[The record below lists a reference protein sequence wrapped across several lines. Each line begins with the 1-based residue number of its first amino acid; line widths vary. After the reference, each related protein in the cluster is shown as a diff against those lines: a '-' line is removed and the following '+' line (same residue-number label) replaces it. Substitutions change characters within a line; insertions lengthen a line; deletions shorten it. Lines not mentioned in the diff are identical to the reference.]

1 MKNAKI
7 NVLSAVGD
15 GISCNQYFLM
25 ESGTVNIENTT
36 DDGIQCDLDGTTSTG
51 QTTDHEDEDTGNIYI
66 SGGTININCP
76 GTAAKGIKA
85 QGDIFISGGTIDV
98 TTTGDGTW
106 DTDDLD
112 TKAACGISA
121 DGNIDITGGNI
132 TLTATGSGGK
142 GMKCD
147 GTLTVSDSPVIN
159 ITTSGNLYYN
169 DGTTENKNYTGDTD
183 RVNSDY
189 YSSPKGIKAGLK
201 DTSTSQTKYSG
212 GIVING
218 GTINI
223 TTTGNN
229 AEGMESKNTLYI
241 KGGEVTVNSHDD
253 GINSAREMYL
263 QGGTVTV
270 VAANNDAIDSNANLY
285 IEGGTVIA
293 LGAGGAEC
301 GLDAAEGYSL
311 YITGGNVLAVGANN
325 NAVSSKS
332 GSQALL
338 STTGTIT
345 ANSTV
350 SVKSGSTTL
359 ASFAIPSTYT
369 GSQGGGGGPMF
380 APGGGGG
387 GFQPGGNKSN
397 ILISCT
403 GLTSGTTY
411 SVSLGSTST
420 NVKATTYTSGGF

>member
-1 MKNAKI
+1 
-7 NVLSAVGD
+7 
-15 GISCNQYFLM
+15 
-25 ESGTVNIENTT
+25 
-36 DDGIQCDLDGTTSTG
+36 
-51 QTTDHEDEDTGNIYI
+51 
-66 SGGTININCP
+66 
-76 GTAAKGIKA
+76 
-85 QGDIFISGGTIDV
+85 
-98 TTTGDGTW
+98 
-106 DTDDLD
+106 
-112 TKAACGISA
+112 
-121 DGNIDITGGNI
+121 
-132 TLTATGSGGK
+132 
-142 GMKCD
+142 
-147 GTLTVSDSPVIN
+147 
-159 ITTSGNLYYN
+159 
-169 DGTTENKNYTGDTD
+169 
-183 RVNSDY
+183 
-189 YSSPKGIKAGLK
+189 
-201 DTSTSQTKYSG
+201 
-212 GIVING
+212 
-218 GTINI
+218 
-223 TTTGNN
+223 
-229 AEGMESKNTLYI
+229 MESKNTLYI
-241 KGGEVTVNSHDD
+241 KGGDITVNSHDD

-380 APGGGGG
+380 APPGGGG

-397 ILISCT
+397 ILISCA

-420 NVKATTYTSGGF
+420 NVKATTYTSGGFR